1 MRTPPARRILLGT
14 ARNSLRTFLMRLSR
28 YWARPRRGREMR
40 YYAAMCDSELRLRDG
55 SIFRATATPGHV
67 ATAIAVDGELRSDH
81 TKGNEHADGNRSPIR
96 WREIGEDHALAPTAE
111 LLQLSDHEYEPE
123 LKHAYRR

>member
-1 MRTPPARRILLGT
+1 
-14 ARNSLRTFLMRLSR
+14 MRLSR

-111 LLQLSDHEYEPE
+111 LLQPSDHEYEPE